1 MHDKTSQRYQSA
13 IDLIPGGGQLLSKRP
28 EIFAPAQ
35 WPAYFS
41 RAAGCEIWDLD
52 GRHYYDF
59 SHNNVGACLLGYAHP
74 DITQAVMRVIKDG
87 CMSSLNPP
95 EEVELAE
102 QLLAIH
108 PWAENARFT
117 RAGGESM
124 AVAVRIA
131 RATTDRSAVAIA
143 GYHGWHDWYLA
154 ANLGDNDAL
163 RGMLLPGL
171 EPRGVPRELRGT
183 AIPFDHGD
191 PAAFDAVMEKH
202 GRRLAAVVME
212 PCRHHTP
219 PPGYLEHVR
228 ARTQACGA
236 LLIFDEITIGW
247 RMYFGGVHMMLG
259 VHPDI
264 AVFAKAL
271 GNGHPIGAVIGTRAA
286 MAGAHSSFIS
296 STFWTER
303 VGPAAAL
310 AVLRQMRETDVPA
323 HVSRIGKAV
332 QEIWRQA
339 ARKHGVPASAPDA
352 FACLAQLTFENDPN
366 NIMRTLFT
374 QEMLAQGFLAGAAFY
389 PTMAHTP
396 ELVDKY
402 AAAIDAVFGKLAAYQ
417 AAGHPEK
424 FLHGPPAH
432 GGFKRLVK

>member
-1 MHDKTSQRYQSA
+1 MGDRTSQLYRRA

-28 EIFAPAQ
+28 ELYAPEQ

-41 RAAGCEIWDLD
+41 RASGCEVWDLD

-59 SHNNVGACLLGYAHP
+59 SNNSVGACLLGYAHP
-74 DITQAVMRVIKDG
+74 AVTQAAIRVIQDG

-108 PWAENARFT
+108 PWAENARFQ
-117 RAGGESM
+117 RSGGEAM

-183 AIPFDHGD
+183 AIPFAHGD
-191 PAAFDAVMEKH
+191 LAAFDAVMEKQ

-212 PCRHHTP
+212 PCRHLPP

-228 ARTQACGA
+228 ARTRDCGA
-236 LLIFDEITIGW
+236 LLVFDEITIGW
-247 RMYFGGVHMMLG
+247 RLHFGGAHMILG
-259 VHPDI
+259 IHPDI
-264 AVFAKAL
+264 AVFAKAM

-296 STFWTER
+296 STYWTDR

-310 AVLRQMRETDVPA
+310 AVLQEMRQTNVPE
-323 HVSRIGKAV
+323 HISRMGGAA
-332 QEIWRQA
+332 QEIWRRA
-339 ARKHGVPASAPDA
+339 ALKHGMPAAAPDS
-352 FACLAQLTFENDPN
+352 FACLARLTFEHDEN
-366 NIMRTLFT
+366 NVMRTLFT
-374 QEMLAQGFLAGAAFY
+374 QEMLSLGFLAGAGFY
-389 PTMAHTP
+389 PTLAHTP
-396 ELVDKY
+396 ELMDKY
-402 AAAIDAVFGKLAAYQ
+402 AAAIDAVFGKLAEYRAT
-417 AAGHPEK
+417 GRPEK
-424 FLHGPPAH
+424 FMRGPPAH
-432 GGFKRLVK
+432 SGFRRLVQ